1 MAEEKDK
8 KIDVCSPD
16 LDSPKEEKVM
26 FVGILDN
33 YIKEYEK
40 NIPKS

>member
-1 MAEEKDK
+1 MAKEDK
-8 KIDVCSPD
+8 AMEVCSPE
-16 LDSPKEEKVM
+16 LDSPKEEKVL

-40 NIPKS
+40 NITQS